1 LAFNLMLLIAVE
13 TSCDETSVAVLKD
26 GCVLANAVSSQA
38 KLHEEYGGVV
48 PELASREHLRNL
60 MPVARQALGQ
70 AGVTPD
76 QIDVVAGTRGPGLP
90 GALLVGLRAS
100 QGIAFVLDKPF
111 IGIHHHEAHLYSPW
125 ISGDPLSLELD
136 AFEPNVSL
144 IVSGGHTMLVQVSVP
159 MKHRVLGM
167 TVDDAAG
174 ECFDKVA
181 KLIGL
186 PYPGGPQLDRLAKEG
201 NDKIHQFPRPKL
213 HDESH
218 DFSFSG
224 LKTSVRYFIRDNPE
238 VLEDGSRLRDLC
250 AGVQAAIVEVL
261 VKKTV
266 RAAKQLGVRCLTAS
280 GGVTCNSGLRT
291 ALEQACRHEGFTLRL
306 ANPKLCTDNAAMVG
320 MIAHMRLT
328 NDCEVPSLDAEIMPN
343 WPLAQLA

>member
-1 LAFNLMLLIAVE
+1 MLLMAVE

-26 GCVLANAVSSQA
+26 GSVLSNAVSSQV

-60 MPVARQALGQ
+60 MPVARQALDQ
-70 AGVTPD
+70 AGVKPS
-76 QIDVVAGTRGPGLP
+76 QIDAVAGTRGPGLP
-90 GALLVGLRAS
+90 GALLVGFRAS
-100 QGIAFVLDKPF
+100 QGMAFALEKPF

-136 AFEPNVSL
+136 NFQPNVSL
-144 IVSGGHTMLVQVSVP
+144 IVSGGHTMLVYVSEP
-159 MKHRVLGM
+159 MKHRLLGK

-186 PYPGGPQLDRLAKEG
+186 PYPGGPELDRLAREG
-201 NDKIHQFPRPKL
+201 NGNVHRFPRPKMQ
-213 HDESH
+213 DKSH

-224 LKTSVRYFIRDNPE
+224 LKTSVRYFIRDNPK

-250 AGVQAAIVEVL
+250 AGVQSAIVDVL

-266 RAAKQLGVRCLTAS
+266 RAAKEIGVSCITAS
-280 GGVTCNSGLRT
+280 GGVTCNSGLRA
-291 ALEQACRHEGFTLRL
+291 ALEGVCGDEGFTVRL
-306 ANPKLCTDNAAMVG
+306 ANPALCTDNAAMVG
-320 MIAHMRLT
+320 MIAHMRLANGSEVLS
-328 NDCEVPSLDAEIMPN
+328 NDADIMPN
-343 WPLAQLA
+343 WPLEQLG

>member
-1 LAFNLMLLIAVE
+1 MLLIAIE

-238 VLEDGSRLRDLC
+238 VLEDGARLRDLC
-250 AGVQAAIVEVL
+250 AGVQSAIVDVL

-266 RAAKQLGVRCLTAS
+266 RAAKQLGVRCITAS
-280 GGVTCNSGLRT
+280 GGVTCNSGLRI

-306 ANPKLCTDNAAMVG
+306 TNPKLCTDNAAMVG
-320 MIAHMRLT
+320 MVAHMRLA
-328 NDCEVPSLDAEIMPN
+328 NDCEVTSLDAEIMPN

>member
-1 LAFNLMLLIAVE
+1 MAVE

-26 GCVLANAVSSQA
+26 GSVLANAVSSQA

-76 QIDVVAGTRGPGLP
+76 QIDAVAGTRGPGLP

-125 ISGDPLSLELD
+125 ISGDPLSLDID
-136 AFEPNVSL
+136 AFQPNVSL

-186 PYPGGPQLDRLAKEG
+186 PYPGGPELDRLAKEG
-201 NDKIHQFPRPKL
+201 NGKTHQFPRPKL

-250 AGVQAAIVEVL
+250 AGVQSAIVDVL

-266 RAAKQLGVRCLTAS
+266 RAAKQLGVSCITAS
-280 GGVTCNSGLRT
+280 GGVTCNSGLRF
-291 ALEQACRHEGFTLRL
+291 ALEQACKHEGFTLRL

-320 MIAHMRLT
+320 MIAHMRLA
-328 NDCEVPSLDAEIMPN
+328 NDCEVTSLDTEIMPN
-343 WPLAQLA
+343 WPLEQLA